1 MLNWLESRTGF
12 VSMTKEFLTEDV
24 PGGASYWYVF
34 GSATL
39 FAMMVQIVT
48 GIFLTF
54 FYAPSA
60 ATARPTC
67 ALRRSCNDASLQ
79 FPESPTR
86 ICNRR

>member
-1 MLNWLESRTGF
+1 
-12 VSMTKEFLTEDV
+12 MTKDFLTEDI

-39 FAMMVQIVT
+39 FAMILQIVT

-60 ATARPTC
+60 STAWESTKLYLRPSVPAFRAERCITG
-67 ALRRSCNDASLQ
+67 ARR
-79 FPESPTR
+79 R
-86 ICNRR
+86 